1 MQTQVLS
8 TKELAAGAKAFVKEA
23 LDLQVGANEIDVTVR
38 IVGTANKGEDYMGTV
53 WTAAKPEQILR
64 LLVAYSGAV
73 RDTVAAAI
81 ASGDIAERLAALPEE
96 RDEMVEEFI
105 SIARVNA
112 VRNHSGKTTFP
123 AIRAEVLS

>member
-8 TKELAAGAKAFVKEA
+8 EKELSAGAKAFVKEA
-23 LDLQVGANEIDVTVR
+23 LDLQVGSNEIDVTVR
-38 IVGTANKGEDYMGTV
+38 IVGTANKGQDYMGTA

-73 RDTVAAAI
+73 RDTVAAAV
-81 ASGDIAERLAALPEE
+81 AAGDIAERLAALPED
-96 RDEMVEEFI
+96 RDDIVEQFI
-105 SIARVNA
+105 ALARVNA

-123 AIRAEVLS
+123 VIRAEVLS